1 MELELAV
8 DVVQAQEAQ
17 EAQARTA
24 QVLVVLADW
33 ESAKGRQEAAGEALE
48 AHFAVQEVQEGL
60 ESVRMLLGSVREAL
74 LAQAGAEPVQE
85 VPEVQ
90 DHPSRL
96 PPDLAALA
104 HPEHPQASP
113 RQCLWARGCP
123 PGRAE
128 GQRR

>member
-1 MELELAV
+1 MQDKAGSRCVRLHAGEPRDVQLSAGQVPAV
-8 DVVQAQEAQ
+8 QEA
-17 EAQARTA
+17 
-24 QVLVVLADW
+24 V
-33 ESAKGRQEAAGEALE
+33 GRPEQ
-48 AHFAVQEVQEGL
+48 VQEVQEGL
-60 ESVRMLLGSVREAL
+60 ESVRTLLGSVREVL
-74 LAQAGAEPVQE
+74 LAQAGVEPVQE

-113 RQCLWARGCP
+113 RQRLWGRGCP

>member
-1 MELELAV
+1 ME
-8 DVVQAQEAQ
+8 
-17 EAQARTA
+17 
-24 QVLVVLADW
+24 DW
-33 ESAKGRQEAAGEALE
+33 EALE
-48 AHFAVQEVQEGL
+48 AKMVLVEMGTEQEMADVLVEAIDEVQEVQEGL
-60 ESVRMLLGSVREAL
+60 ESVRTLLGSVREVP

-104 HPEHPQASP
+104 HPEHPRASP
-113 RQCLWARGCP
+113 RQCLWGRGCP
-123 PGRAE
+123 PGRVE

>member
-1 MELELAV
+1 MLGGVSER
-8 DVVQAQEAQ
+8 VQDKAGS
-17 EAQARTA
+17 RC
-24 QVLVVLADW
+24 VRLH
-33 ESAKGRQEAAGEALE
+33 AGEPRGVQLSAGQVPAVQGVVGRPE
-48 AHFAVQEVQEGL
+48 QVQEVQEGS
-60 ESVRMLLGSVREAL
+60 ESVRTLLGSVREVP
-74 LAQAGAEPVQE
+74 LAQAGVEPVQE

-104 HPEHPQASP
+104 HPEHPRASP
-113 RQCLWARGCP
+113 RQCLQGRGCP

>member
-1 MELELAV
+1 MLGGVSERVQDKAGSRCVRLHAGEPRDVQLSAGQVPAV
-8 DVVQAQEAQ
+8 QEA
-17 EAQARTA
+17 
-24 QVLVVLADW
+24 V
-33 ESAKGRQEAAGEALE
+33 GRPEQ
-48 AHFAVQEVQEGL
+48 VQEVQEGL
-60 ESVRMLLGSVREAL
+60 ESVRTLLGSVREVL
-74 LAQAGAEPVQE
+74 LAQAGVEPVQE

-113 RQCLWARGCP
+113 RQCLWGRGCP